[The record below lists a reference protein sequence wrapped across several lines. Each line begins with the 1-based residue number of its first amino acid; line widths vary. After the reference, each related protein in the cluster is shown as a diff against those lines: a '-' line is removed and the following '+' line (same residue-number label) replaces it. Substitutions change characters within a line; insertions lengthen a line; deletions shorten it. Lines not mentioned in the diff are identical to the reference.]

1 LKLWRTIKVHAALT
15 LFVAAAMTQLAQAMP
30 APSPEAGDAVGARWN
45 AVADAYDA
53 RPAASYY
60 SKRALDAMGQ
70 RMQAQV
76 DRYDAFRTDF
86 PSASSEPGPATTGY
100 VVGGQLIQPGQ
111 SYAEAR
117 AANRP
122 DDRAGIRGVERV
134 ANEPSSLSARH
145 VALGRLS
152 LNDSVHAARGTD
164 APQTVVANVDS
175 GFDWGDAGI
184 GALGVFGMSLILAC
198 GAVLVIIHHG
208 RRKPVSS

>member
-1 LKLWRTIKVHAALT
+1 MKLWRTIKVHAALT

-30 APSPEAGDAVGARWN
+30 APSPEAADAVGARWN

-70 RMQAQV
+70 RMQAQA
-76 DRYDAFRTDF
+76 DRYEPFRTDF
-86 PSASSEPGPATTGY
+86 PSSSSEPGPATTGY
-100 VVGGQLIQPGQ
+100 VVGGQLVQSGQ
-111 SYAEAR
+111 SHAVGK

-122 DDRAGIRGVERV
+122 DDRAGIRGVV
-134 ANEPSSLSARH
+134 ANEPSGVQARH
-145 VALGRLS
+145 VALGRLA
-152 LNDSVHAARGTD
+152 LNDSVHATRGTG
-164 APQTVVANVDS
+164 APQTVVASVDS

-184 GALGVFGMSLILAC
+184 GALGAIGTSLILAC